1 MKLSSNNNLVEK
13 PQINAD
19 ERRFVNFKT
28 HQSSGRLH
36 LRLNEL
42 KPVHNG
48 YSEKWGEINL

>member
-1 MKLSSNNNLVEK
+1 VKLSSNNNLVEK